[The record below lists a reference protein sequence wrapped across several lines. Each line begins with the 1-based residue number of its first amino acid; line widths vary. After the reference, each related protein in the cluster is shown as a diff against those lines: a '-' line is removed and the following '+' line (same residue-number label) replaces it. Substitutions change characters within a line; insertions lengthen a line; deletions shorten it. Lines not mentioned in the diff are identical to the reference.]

1 MLLLGGIS
9 GAADLFAEE
18 MQRGGAT
25 PVAPGELGSSAALTG
40 ATALRLTYSDEQN
53 A

>member
-18 MQRGGAT
+18 VQRGAAT
-25 PVAPGELGSSAALTG
+25 PVAQGELGSGAALTG
-40 ATALRLTYSDEQN
+40 AAALLLTYSDEQQ